1 MFLLQ
6 NEQWFPLTSF
16 RTRDRSFYTDSRTGP
31 ELDRKWT
38 GPERYR
44 TGNLAILVRVRES
57 EPDKIKNLNFMIS

>member
-16 RTRDRSFYTDSRTGP
+16 RTRDRSFYSDSRTGP

-38 GPERYR
+38 GPGIDR
-44 TGNLAILVRVRES
+44 TWDGIELAVRES
-57 EPDKIKNLNFMIS
+57 EPGKT